1 MSSDGTGQVLIFP
14 YYTVN
19 NNYNTLITIINT
31 TENSK
36 ALRVRFREAANGRE
50 VYAYNLYL
58 GPFDVWVGG
67 LYKSG
72 EEDGYVTKMINAD
85 DSCTVP
91 QLAGDNLH
99 FYDDNFD
106 EDYGDD
112 LFRMYEGFMEV
123 IEMGELTGD
132 SALATVFNDEQPQGN
147 CNLLQQA
154 WEPGGYWDNDSQ
166 TDLLPPSG
174 GITGSI
180 ELINVLN
187 GVAISEPVT
196 ALKDFSDVILHFSAD
211 NDSPALSDSKLSS
224 TITAEQGNSLELHW
238 ETGYESVSSV
248 LMKTQIMTEYVL
260 TDGIGAQTE
269 WMVSFPTR
277 QYFVDELYIGQSPF
291 PIPPFAGTR
300 GDNVYTYEQ
309 NNNTIFPDCEVITTT
324 LYDREEQGPE
334 PRLIIRPPTSQRQ
347 EYLLCFSVNSIP
359 LIDDESY
366 HSGFFGSQ
374 YPVLE
379 SWSFNTDYRPATDI
393 LVSIPAYPAT
403 PQTPATQAQ
412 YFDTGWLA
420 LSMAQAMFNTQQD
433 IVIGGLPVIGFSVQ
447 QYTNGNLGDGVLAN
461 YAGSF
466 ENKYKT
472 LITVMDDNPIE
483 ADNEAMSLSQDGTGQ
498 VLIYPY
504 YTVRNNL
511 NTLIS
516 VVNTTDS
523 TKAIKVRF
531 YEGKNSRTCLDFNV
545 YLSPYDVWTSGLVLV
560 SATALYS
567 PGFEGHETAKI
578 VTNDNSCT
586 DPAII
591 SGYEFL
597 PWSFS
602 GDNLDP
608 LGDDLSRC
616 TEGHFEIIEM
626 GVIGDATIGIS
637 TTQYGILHDN
647 GRPNDC
653 GVLIDNWS
661 GLGTLDWSNNAN
673 DGFEPPTGGLYG
685 SASLIDVDSGTD
697 AGYDAI
703 AINGYSNQPQ
713 HTNPGSL
720 LPDLS
725 TGNVTKTSIETDN
738 GVLKTNWQ
746 TSVDAVSALFMSSQK
761 LNDFVISD
769 NIGAETEWITTFPTK
784 RFYVDPN
791 FSGSAL
797 PIPPFKIGLSEF
809 GSCENHR
816 FKAFGREQQLG
827 MQMGPVAIFDPPP
840 PNYNIF
846 PEYCW
851 SVNVSDVNQGDNENS
866 ILDSQLWLNDWQ
878 SDPDYAS
885 VSDLSF
891 DTGWMQT
898 DYVDEITNPS
908 KLTGTGDNGEIH
920 EFFGKPV
927 VGFNIQKYVNGALGD
942 ENTSVLAN
950 YAVIKRDKYKRKIVI
965 TE

>member
-1 MSSDGTGQVLIFP
+1 MLNP
-14 YYTVN
+14 
-19 NNYNTLITIINT
+19 
-31 TENSK
+31 
-36 ALRVRFREAANGRE
+36 A
-50 VYAYNLYL
+50 L
-58 GPFDVWVGG
+58 GPYDVWVGG

-72 EEDGYVTKMINAD
+72 EEDGFVTKMINAD

-106 EDYGDD
+106 EDYGYD

-154 WEPGGYWDNDSQ
+154 WESGGYWDNDSQ

-174 GITGSI
+174 GITGSM

-224 TITAEQGNSLELHW
+224 IITTEQGNSLELQW
-238 ETGYESVSSV
+238 DTGYESVSSV
-248 LMKTQIMTEYVL
+248 LMKSEIMTEFVL
-260 TDGIGAQTE
+260 TDSINAETE
-269 WMVSFPTR
+269 WLIAFPTR

-291 PIPPFAGTR
+291 PIPPFAGT

-309 NNNTIFPDCEVITTT
+309 NNNTIFPECEVITTA
-324 LYDREEQGPE
+324 LFDREEQVPD
-334 PRLIIRPPTSQRQ
+334 PQLITRPPRPRRA

-359 LIDDESY
+359 LIDNESY
-366 HSGFFGSQ
+366 YSGFFGSQ

-379 SWSFNTDYRPATDI
+379 SWTFNTDYRPATDI

-433 IVIGGLPVIGFSVQ
+433 IVIGGLPLIGFSVQ

-466 ENKYKT
+466 ENKYNRE
-472 LITVMDDNPIE
+472 ITHFNSNFE
-483 ADNEAMSLSQDGTGQ
+483 TDNEVMSLSQDGIGQ

-516 VVNTTDS
+516 VVNISDR

-531 YEGKNSRTCLDFNV
+531 YEGKNSRKCLDFNV
-545 YLSPYDVWTSGLVLV
+545 YLSPYDVWTSGLVLA

-567 PGFEGHETAKI
+567 PGFEGQETAKI

-591 SGYEFL
+591 SENEFL

-626 GVIGDATIGIS
+626 GVIDDP
-637 TTQYGILHDN
+637 TTKWGML
-647 GRPNDC
+647 
-653 GVLIDNWS
+653 
-661 GLGTLDWSNNAN
+661 
-673 DGFEPPTGGLYG
+673 
-685 SASLIDVDSGTD
+685 
-697 AGYDAI
+697 
-703 AINGYSNQPQ
+703 
-713 HTNPGSL
+713 
-720 LPDLS
+720 
-725 TGNVTKTSIETDN
+725 
-738 GVLKTNWQ
+738 
-746 TSVDAVSALFMSSQK
+746 QK
-761 LNDFVISD
+761 LQS
-769 NIGAETEWITTFPTK
+769 K
-784 RFYVDPN
+784 
-791 FSGSAL
+791 
-797 PIPPFKIGLSEF
+797 PIMA
-809 GSCENHR
+809 C
-816 FKAFGREQQLG
+816 
-827 MQMGPVAIFDPPP
+827 
-840 PNYNIF
+840 
-846 PEYCW
+846 
-851 SVNVSDVNQGDNENS
+851 
-866 ILDSQLWLNDWQ
+866 
-878 SDPDYAS
+878 
-885 VSDLSF
+885 
-891 DTGWMQT
+891 
-898 DYVDEITNPS
+898 
-908 KLTGTGDNGEIH
+908 
-920 EFFGKPV
+920 
-927 VGFNIQKYVNGALGD
+927 
-942 ENTSVLAN
+942 
-950 YAVIKRDKYKRKIVI
+950 
-965 TE
+965 